1 MEGCC
6 LLAASPVVSP
16 EIDRTKVYISNEQ
29 RLFLLVL
36 FFSRH
41 WKQLNLTLPFS
52 IYQKL
57 ESHMSRNTLPIL
69 QIFRAVVHMDGTM
82 ASSSPIWPPITFME
96 APNLQWLYLNV
107 SPWLSNKIAMF
118 PSTVW
123 NQLTDVCFIYPISN
137 VGFYNLIQHCCSLI
151 TCEVQIERPWDYD
164 QGPCRLQTDMVSL
177 IKVFELYDGVAPVDI
192 FQLIYFPSLVSM
204 HYRCPPRY
212 QELIPVQ
219 PQSLTSPRSLFTIIE
234 NASLT
239 IQKLNINPRSPKPLT
254 CLHIA
259 SEINHL
265 FFDIT
270 PSFHVQAE
278 EDIFAPNYL
287 DFNIFAIS
295 MECEDILVP
304 KLEVLEIYGIQEL
317 TDKVLLHVL
326 ISRIDA
332 TQRGDVSPLW
342 HVKMQFSRQRQKDIR
357 EAILEQAKSAGF
369 EMELELHYAPD
380 SLPYEGHLSPSFSL
394 PSTNFDSLP
403 IIWPPDW
410 E

>member
-1 MEGCC
+1 
-6 LLAASPVVSP
+6 
-16 EIDRTKVYISNEQ
+16 
-29 RLFLLVL
+29 
-36 FFSRH
+36 
-41 WKQLNLTLPFS
+41 
-52 IYQKL
+52 
-57 ESHMSRNTLPIL
+57 
-69 QIFRAVVHMDGTM
+69 
-82 ASSSPIWPPITFME
+82 
-96 APNLQWLYLNV
+96 
-107 SPWLSNKIAMF
+107 MF

-239 IQKLNINPRSPKPLT
+239 IQKLNINPRSPRPLT

-259 SEINHL
+259 SEIIHL
-265 FFDIT
+265 SFDIT

-342 HVKMQFSRQRQKDIR
+342 HIKMQFLRQRQKDIR